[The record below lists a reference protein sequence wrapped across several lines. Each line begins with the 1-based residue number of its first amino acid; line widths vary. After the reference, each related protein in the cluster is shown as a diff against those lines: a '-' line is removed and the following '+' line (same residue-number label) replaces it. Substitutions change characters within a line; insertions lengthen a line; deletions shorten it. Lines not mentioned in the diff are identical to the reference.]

1 MSKQEIGLIDCEGR
15 NVCVGDLI
23 ECDAPIFTNAKRFV
37 IGYDD
42 IAGRYNYPIAAEL
55 SSHCRIITQDEHQL

>member
-23 ECDAPIFTNAKRFV
+23 ECDAPIFTKAKRFV

-42 IAGRYNYPIAAEL
+42 IARRYNYPNAQEL
-55 SSHCRIITQDEHQL
+55 SSHCRVITIDEH

>member
-1 MSKQEIGLIDCEGR
+1 MTTDRQETGLTDCEGQKVR
-15 NVCVGDLI
+15 VGDLI
-23 ECDAPIFTNAKRFV
+23 ECSAPIFTKAKRFV

-55 SSHCRIITQDEHQL
+55 SSHCRVITLDEH

>member
-1 MSKQEIGLIDCEGR
+1 MSKKEIGLVDCEGR

-23 ECDAPIFTNAKRFV
+23 ECSAPIFTNAKRFV

-42 IAGRYNYPIAAEL
+42 IARRYNYPIAAEL